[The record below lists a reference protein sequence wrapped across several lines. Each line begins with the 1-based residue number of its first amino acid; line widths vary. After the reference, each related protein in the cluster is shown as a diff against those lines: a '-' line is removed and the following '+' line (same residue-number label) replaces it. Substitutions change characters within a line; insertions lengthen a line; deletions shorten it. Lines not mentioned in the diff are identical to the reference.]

1 MFTTFIKILPV
12 GELPSHN
19 HTGSTNTTGE
29 HTHGVLTDDINSV
42 GKAMSIACNQ
52 GISLYSIKA
61 NTTSSGNHA
70 HTVTINNTGSSQA
83 HNNIQPYIAIY
94 IWKRVN

>member
-1 MFTTFIKILPV
+1 M

-29 HTHGVLTDDINSV
+29 HTHGVWTDDINSV

-70 HTVTINNTGSSQA
+70 HTVTISNTGNNNA
-83 HNNIQPYIAIY
+83 HNNMQPYYTCYMWHRTA
-94 IWKRVN
+94 

>member
-1 MFTTFIKILPV
+1 MATHRIAV

-29 HTHGVLTDDINSV
+29 HTHGVFTDNINSV
-42 GKAMSIACNQ
+42 GNAMSIACNQ
-52 GISLYSIKA
+52 GISLYNIKA

-70 HTVTINNTGSSQA
+70 HTVTISNTGNNNA
-83 HNNIQPYIAIY
+83 HNNMQPYYTCYMWHRTA
-94 IWKRVN
+94 